1 MVDNA
6 IEELEAMQNEG
17 VEGYY
22 HHILLGEAYLRRKQS
37 GKAAHLFQK
46 ALGLDREFSP
56 AFACS
61 GCAASVQAWAPRCP
75 SCGQWNT
82 LAMKGVPAPAK
93 LMSAQRKLF

>member
-6 IEELEAMQNEG
+6 IEELEAMANEG

-22 HHILLGEAYLRRKQS
+22 HSVLLGEAYLRRKQS

-46 ALGLDREFSP
+46 ALGMDREFSP

-61 GCAASVQAWAPRCP
+61 SCSASAQAWAPRCP
-75 SCGQWNT
+75 SCGEWNS
-82 LAMKGVPAPAK
+82 LAMKGSPPPARVS
-93 LMSAQRKLF
+93 SAQRKLF